1 MQPLS
6 QWAKCESPA
15 SSDLAADLTGRIVI
29 LQMTSLSEATDL
41 HITPMTTS
49 LSGPNLLTSGPQYI
63 ADSVETLVTDDH
75 PRRPEFWQ
83 RAVLIIAVA
92 FILVWI
98 SAYIR
103 SAYALAVT
111 VMLIPLGVLL
121 CFINP
126 SVPLWPVT
134 ASTLAGASAFVLTV
148 FSHVALGTRHSRYTA
163 QYLPKPIRS
172 MLLSLKKNERFQNQR
187 WQAVILMSDL
197 VGYTTVTSLL
207 RDPALI
213 FNLLNKYLES
223 TTIMLQ
229 DKYDGWL
236 EGYVGDLF
244 CYYWPQM
251 EGLTI
256 KEQIEKSLHAAIEL
270 KKLQKE
276 FFRNLPN
283 LDLPIPREASEKIAE
298 IVNAGIGIC
307 SGEVVAGNVGPK
319 GGVQK

>member
-1 MQPLS
+1 M
-6 QWAKCESPA
+6 
-15 SSDLAADLTGRIVI
+15 
-29 LQMTSLSEATDL
+29 
-41 HITPMTTS
+41 
-49 LSGPNLLTSGPQYI
+49 
-63 ADSVETLVTDDH
+63 
-75 PRRPEFWQ
+75 
-83 RAVLIIAVA
+83 
-92 FILVWI
+92 
-98 SAYIR
+98 
-103 SAYALAVT
+103 
-111 VMLIPLGVLL
+111 
-121 CFINP
+121 
-126 SVPLWPVT
+126 
-134 ASTLAGASAFVLTV
+134 TV

-319 GGVQK
+319 GGVQKFGLLGDPLNLSSRLEALTRLFDTEIIISEELAPTAEELGYRVRKIASVKVKGRLDVTTLYAMGETDDSRFSDELVKKWEEFWNRLQQTGEVLPWNFEALRKDHETLVRWHKQGLYDP